1 MILNQCIVLQTSTP
15 NVKTL
20 NLPAHPFQQKITL
33 TPEGYLGVSF
43 LVHINLKCVTIIFQ
57 PILKDWPDH
66 KSGITLFPNWSL
78 CKKKV
83 IFTNLFF
90 YSGNCTR
97 SNQVQCP
104 GSSKCIPIRYLCD
117 GDNDCGDSS
126 RSDEQGC
133 RWLILFTFLVPVF
146 CHEMGNYSFTFY
158 WIKILLTYNSFF
170 SRYTSYRSRPRKCL
184 SNYGICNGRDDCA
197 DGSDERQDFCGK

>member
-1 MILNQCIVLQTSTP
+1 MIHNQCIVLQTSTP
-15 NVKTL
+15 NVQTL
-20 NLPAHPFQQKITL
+20 NLSAHPLQEKIAL
-33 TPEGYLGVSF
+33 TPEGYLGVSC
-43 LVHINLKCVTIIFQ
+43 LVHINLKCVSIIFQ
-57 PILKDWPDH
+57 PILKNWPDH
-66 KSGITLFPNWSL
+66 KSGIMLFPNWSL
-78 CKKKV
+78 CKKRV

-97 SNQVQCP
+97 SDQVQCP
-104 GSSKCIPIRYLCD
+104 GSSKCIPTRYLCD

-133 RWLILFTFLVPVF
+133 RWLIILSAYFFPK
-146 CHEMGNYSFTFY
+146 MGHYSFTFY

-170 SRYTSYRSRPRKCL
+170 SGYTSYRSRPRKCVGK
-184 SNYGICNGRDDCA
+184 YGICNGRDDCA

>member
-1 MILNQCIVLQTSTP
+1 MVKPILSNLIMELNWMALLLKVTHREKNEYMILNQCIVLQTSTP
-15 NVKTL
+15 NVKTM

-33 TPEGYLGVSF
+33 TPESYLGVSY

-57 PILKDWPDH
+57 PFVKNWPDH
-66 KSGITLFPNWSL
+66 KSGIMLFLNWSL

-90 YSGNCTR
+90 HSGNCTR

-104 GSSKCIPIRYLCD
+104 GSSKCIPTRYLCN
-117 GDNDCGDSS
+117 GRNDCGDSS

-133 RWLILFTFLVPVF
+133 RWLILSTFFTPVF
-146 CHEMGNYSFTFY
+146 CHKSG
-158 WIKILLTYNSFF
+158 IILLHST
-170 SRYTSYRSRPRKCL
+170 R
-184 SNYGICNGRDDCA
+184 
-197 DGSDERQDFCGK
+197 